1 MTAIRP
7 PAFPPIRTPDTS
19 GAPNRADAGKSAAQK
34 AFFQAALGQ
43 AAPAAVAQAAPQTTF
58 SNPAAPA
65 PASVQRIP
73 DPGAEKPQKILRP
86 GSLLDIRV

>member
-1 MTAIRP
+1 VTAIRP
-7 PAFPPIRTPDTS
+7 PAFPPIRTPDS
-19 GAPNRADAGKSAAQK
+19 PRAEPAKLAAQR

-43 AAPAAVAQAAPQTTF
+43 AATAAPTAA
-58 SNPAAPA
+58 SNPAPAASAPM
-65 PASVQRIP
+65 QRIP

>member
-7 PAFPPIRTPDTS
+7 PAFPPIRTPEQAA
-19 GAPNRADAGKSAAQK
+19 GPARAEPGKLAAQK

-43 AAPAAVAQAAPQTTF
+43 AAPMASAQTAA
-58 SNPAAPA
+58 SNPATMASAP
-65 PASVQRIP
+65 VQRIP

-86 GSLLDIRV
+86 GSLLDIRI